1 MARTVNFS
9 KRAGKI
15 KGEIDRLVTEMTN
28 ARPIVI
34 PTKDK
39 VKLSEIN
46 FDSLEL
52 KALMKIQAHLSRVI
66 YEKSKAK
73 K

>member
-9 KRAGKI
+9 RRAGKI
-15 KGEIDRLVTEMTN
+15 KSAIDELVTEMTH

-46 FDSLEL
+46 FDTLEL

>member
-9 KRAGKI
+9 RRAGKI
-15 KGEIDRLVTEMTN
+15 KSEIDELVTEMTH
-28 ARPIVI
+28 ARPII
-34 PTKDK
+34 MPTKNK

-46 FDSLEL
+46 FDELEV

-66 YEKSKAK
+66 YDKSKGK
-73 K
+73 R

>member
-46 FDSLEL
+46 FDGL
-52 KALMKIQAHLSRVI
+52 
-66 YEKSKAK
+66 
-73 K
+73 